1 MSIAD
6 NLSDLAVVGAEAVR
20 QAFRLGVTVAQVSQD
35 LFAADLSSPADS
47 WAYVLAEVSAATVQ
61 EELDAVQK
69 ERRIPETSKVFIS
82 ALSSTSVTISGP
94 PSRLKEL
101 FKTADFFRDAK
112 SVALPVYGGLC
123 HAPHIYNVETAQ
135 QVVRTE
141 SLEAME
147 QRRVIT
153 SPRVPVYSTS
163 TGQPFPAAQAT
174 ELLEQAVHEILT
186 RSIRWEQVI
195 EGVVDKAQDVGAMR
209 VQIMVFRTSL
219 AAQELVNLA
228 TKKLP
233 SEVSVQTD
241 EMIPWVRDN
250 TSVPGVS
257 GPRGPSNSKI
267 AIVGMACRMP
277 GGADTT
283 DKFWDLLEAGM
294 DVSRKIPADRFDVD
308 THHVSI
314 KDFEGDGF
322 FFMAIMPHVTVH

>member
-1 MSIAD
+1 MASE
-6 NLSDLAVVGAEAVR
+6 AEAN
-20 QAFRLGVTVAQVSQD
+20 QT
-35 LFAADLSSPADS
+35 LS
-47 WAYVLAEVSAATVQ
+47 LQ
-61 EELDAVQK
+61 
-69 ERRIPETSKVFIS
+69 RIPETSKVFIS

-123 HAPHIYNVETAQ
+123 HAPHIYNEESAK

-147 QRRVIT
+147 RRRVIT
-153 SPRVPVYSTS
+153 SPRVAVYSTS
-163 TGQPFPAAQAT
+163 TGRPFPAAKAT

-186 RSIRWEQVI
+186 QSIRWEQVI
-195 EGVVDKAQDVGAMR
+195 QGVVDKAQDVGTMR

-228 TKKLP
+228 TKRLP

-241 EMIPWVRDN
+241 EMIPWVRDH
-250 TSVPGVS
+250 TKVPGVS
-257 GPRGPSNSKI
+257 GPRGPCHSKI

-314 KDFEGDGF
+314 KNLQGDGTL
-322 FFMAIMPHVTVH
+322 IETMPRVTVH